1 LPTLLLPSP
10 YLLLA
15 LLPASLYT
23 SLLAISQTLYRS
35 LSCCSLYYYPLYL
48 YNLPALALSLCT
60 LSLLLAM
67 PLLSQPPAARILHL
81 LLPAPIYSVPALPA
95 LPTLPALSLPPYLSP
110 ACTDLLLLYISS
122 ISLPLGYTAPTVVPY
137 LSSLHLLNSL
147 VLGTP
152 KFYTLPAPL
161 PLYALRSPLCQT
173 PHTVYLSST
182 GM

>member
-1 LPTLLLPSP
+1 LPALLLLSP

-35 LSCCSLYYYPLYL
+35 LSCCSRYYHPLYL
-48 YNLPALALSLCT
+48 YTLPALALSLCT
-60 LSLLLAM
+60 PPPLLAM
-67 PLLSQPPAARILHL
+67 PLLSQPPAARILYPS
-81 LLPAPIYSVPALPA
+81 LPAPIYSVPALPA
-95 LPTLPALSLPPYLSP
+95 LSALSISPCLSL
-110 ACTDLLLLYISS
+110 ACTALLLSYISS
-122 ISLPLGYTAPTVVPY
+122 ISLPLGCTAPTVVLY

-152 KFYTLPAPL
+152 KSYALPAPL

-173 PHTVYLSST
+173 PHTVYPSST
-182 GM
+182 GR